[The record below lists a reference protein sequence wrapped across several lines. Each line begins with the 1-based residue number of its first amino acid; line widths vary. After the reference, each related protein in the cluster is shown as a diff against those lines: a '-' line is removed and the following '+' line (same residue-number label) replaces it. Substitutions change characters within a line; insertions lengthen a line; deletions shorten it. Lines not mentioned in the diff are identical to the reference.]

1 MTCSAQTSEITA
13 WGFYHYALKR
23 YPFLESG
30 LKGWDDNKSA
40 EENTKAF
47 SWVPGIAYRPEREAQ
62 VRALLQDHPR
72 GEQVLQALTELHD
85 WLSDG
90 GFLKR
95 GLPAPPG
102 SNPIDTSG
110 WAIAYDLQ
118 PDRPFPE
125 RG

>member
-1 MTCSAQTSEITA
+1 MSIELA
-13 WGFYHYALKR
+13 HR
-23 YPFLESG
+23 
-30 LKGWDDNKSA
+30 DVH
-40 EENTKAF
+40 TK
-47 SWVPGIAYRPEREAQ
+47 
-62 VRALLQDHPR
+62 
-72 GEQVLQALTELHD
+72 
-85 WLSDG
+85 